1 MPKYDIGGYV
11 EPFYRSHQTVSGGR
25 SVVVDL
31 RDGAVVDDND
41 GMAYDSESTA
51 RVAWALSGDRNPMKR
66 RGGYSFLNDR

>member
-1 MPKYDIGGYV
+1 MPKYDIGRYV

-41 GMAYDSESTA
+41 GNIIKYGEGTKVH
-51 RVAWALSGDRNPMKR
+51 R
-66 RGGYSFLNDR
+66 